1 MSVVDAVLIYLLPLA
16 FLIAVWLLAS
26 AVVWALVRSRLE
38 FDFKRDLLRKF
49 EAKKRLRSGRDLRL
63 SFGYVS
69 QLLLGDN
76 CIQAVLLYRV
86 SRFLL
91 RHRMLL
97 PAQAVYA
104 FSRFATHADLS
115 PWADIGPGLYIYHG
129 LGTVIGKGCK
139 IGERALICQG
149 VAIGGLVTV
158 GDDVSVRA
166 GAKVVGRVTLGDRS
180 EVAVNAVVI
189 SDVPPDSIV
198 FGVPARPAG
207 RKAEAEPVGV
217 ESAA

>member
-1 MSVVDAVLIYLLPLA
+1 MSVGDVVLIYLLPLA
-16 FLIAVWLLAS
+16 FLIAVWLLVS

-38 FDFKRDLLRKF
+38 FAFKRDLLRKF

-69 QLLLGDN
+69 RLLLGDN

-91 RHRMLL
+91 RHRLRL

-104 FSRFATHADLS
+104 FSRFATHADLA
-115 PWADIGPGLYIYHG
+115 PWADIGPGFYLYHG
-129 LGTVIGKGCK
+129 LGTVIGKGCT

-166 GAKVVGRVTLGDRS
+166 GAKVIGRVTLGDRS
-180 EVAVNAVVI
+180 EVGVNSVVI
-189 SDVPPDSIV
+189 SDVAPDSIV

-207 RKAEAEPVGV
+207 RTTVAEPVGV
-217 ESAA
+217 ESPA